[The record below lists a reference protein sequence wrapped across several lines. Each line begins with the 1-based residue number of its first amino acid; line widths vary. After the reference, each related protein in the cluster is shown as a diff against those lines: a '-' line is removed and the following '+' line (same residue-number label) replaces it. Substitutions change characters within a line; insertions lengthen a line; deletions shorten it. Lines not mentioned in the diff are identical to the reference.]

1 MPFVVFDGV
10 HLRET
15 VRVILLARLIRDLG
29 NVTGYNLTKQTGQT
43 YPIRKKSGTR

>member
-29 NVTGYNLTKQTGQT
+29 NVTG
-43 YPIRKKSGTR
+43 